1 VQGRALKERKAMEKE
16 RVYVGI
22 DVAKASMD
30 VAVHSSDQRWS
41 FTNDDRGIIQ
51 AVSCLRELAP
61 GLVVMEATGGIELPL
76 VAAIAAAGLP
86 VVVANP
92 RHVRDF
98 ARATGKLAKTDVL
111 DAQVMARFA
120 AAIKPTPRP
129 LPDDQA
135 QEFAD
140 VLARR
145 RQVVEMITA
154 ERNRLSSI
162 RNKAVRR
169 HIKDHIAW
177 LERELVDTD
186 NDLRRSIKESPVWRE
201 KDNLLR
207 SVPGVG
213 PVLSATLL
221 ADLPELGTLN
231 RRQIAA
237 LVGVAPLN
245 RDSGNF
251 RGKRS
256 VWGGRAK
263 VRAVLY
269 MATLVATRHN
279 AVIRTFYQHLC
290 AAGKE
295 KKVALTACMRKLLT
309 ILNAMLRH
317 RTFWCYPN
325 TRIIGPCS

>member
-1 VQGRALKERKAMEKE
+1 MKKKEKTMENAK
-16 RVYVGI
+16 VYVGI
-22 DVAKASMD
+22 DVAKANMD
-30 VAVHSSDQRWS
+30 VAVHQSKKQWS
-41 FTNDDRGIIQ
+41 FTNDDRGIGQ
-51 AVSCLRELAP
+51 AVSLLQELAP
-61 GLVVMEATGGIELPL
+61 ELVVLEATGGIEMSL
-76 VAAIAAAGLP
+76 VAALVAAGLP

-92 RHVRDF
+92 RQIRDF
-98 ARATGKLAKTDVL
+98 AKATGKLAKTDTI
-111 DAQVMARFA
+111 DARVIAHFA
-120 AAIKPTPRP
+120 AAVKPTPRP

-135 QEFAD
+135 QEFSD

-154 ERNRLSSI
+154 ERNRLNSA
-162 RNKAVRR
+162 RNKAVRK

-186 NDLRRSIKESPVWRE
+186 NDLRRSVRESPVWRE

-221 ADLPELGTLN
+221 ADLPELGTLD

-237 LVGVAPLN
+237 LVGVAPFN
-245 RDSGNF
+245 CDSGNL
-251 RGKRS
+251 RGKRA

-269 MATLVATRHN
+269 MATLVATRYNH
-279 AVIRTFYQHLC
+279 VIRAFYQRLC
-290 AAGKE
+290 AAGKD

-309 ILNAMLRH
+309 ILNAMIKH
-317 RTFWCYPN
+317 RTPWRYSA
-325 TRIIGPCS
+325 RQIMGLCS